1 MKIWILQTG
10 EPVHGDTGNPRP
22 MRGMNLANKLV
33 EHGHQVVFWTSDFYH
48 QEKRHRFGIA
58 YTQIENKDLTL
69 EFIPS
74 PGYQGNI
81 SPQRFYDHV
90 QMGKNFKTL
99 LNKVSEAEY
108 PDIIFMG
115 YPPIEV
121 AYHLAQWA
129 VARDIPYLLDAK
141 DQWPDYFVEKLPSPM
156 RLIGR
161 LAFAPYFKMAKYI
174 FDKADGFSTMSD
186 SFLSWMLQKAG
197 RMHNTNDIITPL
209 VSLSKAT
216 PDKAEHVDL
225 LHEMGLDPAHSRR
238 LVFAGT
244 FSTAFDFVPVAE
256 MARLLAEKHPD
267 WEIILAG
274 DGPEADKLNA
284 IFTGQSNVRFVG
296 WVQQASL
303 KALYSHARAI
313 LAPYVQTSNFTDNL
327 PNKIIDS
334 IQYEKPVLCPLDG
347 EVRAIL
353 ATPDLDGHYHDGP
366 SLMAKVEKL
375 AIHGDGAEQRKKLGK
390 LYKTNF
396 DFDMVYDRL
405 VQHLETM
412 VKGHV

>member
-48 QEKRHRFGIA
+48 QEKRHRFGTA
-58 YTQIENKDLTL
+58 YTQIENEDLTL

-74 PGYQGNI
+74 PGYKRNI
-81 SPQRFYDHV
+81 SLQRFYDHV
-90 QMGKNFKTL
+90 QMGKNLKTL
-99 LNKVSEAEY
+99 LNKVSEAEF
-108 PDIIFMG
+108 PDLIFIG

-121 AYHLAQWA
+121 AYHLANWA
-129 VARDIPYLLDAK
+129 EVRNIPYLLDAK
-141 DQWPDYFVEKLPSPM
+141 DQWPDYFVDKLPSSL
-156 RLIGR
+156 RFIGR
-161 LAFAPYFKMAKYI
+161 LIFAPYYKMADSLFK
-174 FDKADGFSTMSD
+174 KADGFSSMSAAY
-186 SFLSWMLQKAG
+186 LNWMLQKAARTKG
-197 RMHNTNDIITPL
+197 AYDLVTPL
-209 VSLSKAT
+209 VSLSEKA
-216 PDKAEHVDL
+216 PDKATQKKLLDDMGVDST
-225 LHEMGLDPAHSRR
+225 HDRR

-284 IFTGQSNVRFVG
+284 IFKGQSNVRFVG
-296 WVQQASL
+296 WVQQAAL
-303 KALYSHARAI
+303 KALYGHAGAV
-313 LAPYVQTSNFTDNL
+313 LAPYVLTSNFTDNL
-327 PNKIIDS
+327 PNKIIDAN
-334 IQYEKPVLCPLDG
+334 QHQKPVLCPLDG

-375 AIHGDGAEQRKKLGK
+375 AIHGDRAEQGKKLGT
-390 LYKTNF
+390 LYKTHF

-412 VKGHV
+412 VKGRV